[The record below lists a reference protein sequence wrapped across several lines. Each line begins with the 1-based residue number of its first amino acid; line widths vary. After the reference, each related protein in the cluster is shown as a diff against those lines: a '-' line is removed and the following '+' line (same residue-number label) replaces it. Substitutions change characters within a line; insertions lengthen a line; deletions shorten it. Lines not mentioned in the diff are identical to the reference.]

1 MFWNDCG
8 EYGTLPPG
16 VSGQVAA
23 ALPVAATA
31 GLSKFI

>member
-23 ALPVAATA
+23 LPVTATA
-31 GLSKFI
+31 GLSKFV